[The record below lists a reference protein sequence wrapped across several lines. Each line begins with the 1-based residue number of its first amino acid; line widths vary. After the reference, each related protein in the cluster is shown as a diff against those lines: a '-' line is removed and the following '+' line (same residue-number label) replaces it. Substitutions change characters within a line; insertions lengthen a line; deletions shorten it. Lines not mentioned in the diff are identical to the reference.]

1 MAWRWHSQER
11 DVSYTKMGFK
21 QLYQPTSQ
29 PMRVAGFMSGSGS
42 NIRKIIE
49 ASKREHGLYEVV
61 VLFSDRAGSKAN
73 AIGKDFDIPVI
84 TRDIEGFY
92 AARGKQLRDMTVRRE
107 FDWMTQEALAPHVVN
122 VIAYGGYMSIVTSL
136 LLRTYLGINVHPAD
150 LSVVDG
156 NGRRRYTGDKAVAK
170 ALQAGERFIRATT
183 HILEEKVD
191 YGKVLM
197 VSAPLDVRAGESADD
212 AQSRLKEAGDWV
224 IFPQTLR
231 YLADGRFARDD
242 EGKIHFDG
250 EPIPNGVRL
259 E

>member
-1 MAWRWHSQER
+1 
-11 DVSYTKMGFK
+11 
-21 QLYQPTSQ
+21 
-29 PMRVAGFMSGSGS
+29 
-42 NIRKIIE
+42 
-49 ASKREHGLYEVV
+49 
-61 VLFSDRAGSKAN
+61 
-73 AIGKDFDIPVI
+73 
-84 TRDIEGFY
+84 
-92 AARGKQLRDMTVRRE
+92 
-107 FDWMTQEALAPHVVN
+107 
-122 VIAYGGYMSIVTSL
+122 MSIVTSL

-197 VSAPLDVRAGESADD
+197 VSAPLEVRAGESADD

>member
-1 MAWRWHSQER
+1 MLPALTMTLQP
-11 DVSYTKMGFK
+11 
-21 QLYQPTSQ
+21 LYKPHAT
-29 PMRVAGFMSGSGS
+29 PMRIAGFMSGGGS

-49 ASKREHGLYEVV
+49 ASRREPGHYEVV

-92 AARGKQLRDMTVRRE
+92 AARGKPLRDMEARRE
-107 FDWMTQEALAPHVVN
+107 FDWMTQEALAPHAVN
-122 VIAYGGYMSIVTSL
+122 AIAYGGYMSIVTPL
-136 LLRTYLGINVHPAD
+136 LLMTYLGVNVHPAD
-150 LSVVDG
+150 LSVVNGD
-156 NGRRRYTGDKAVAK
+156 GRRKYTGDNGVAK
-170 ALQAGERFIRATT
+170 ALAAGEKTVRATT
-183 HILEEKVD
+183 HILERRVD
-191 YGKVLM
+191 YGRILM
-197 VSAPLDVRAGESADD
+197 ASSPLEVRAGESVEEV
-212 AQSRLKEAGDWV
+212 QNRLKEAGDWV

-242 EGKIHFDG
+242 GGNIHFDG